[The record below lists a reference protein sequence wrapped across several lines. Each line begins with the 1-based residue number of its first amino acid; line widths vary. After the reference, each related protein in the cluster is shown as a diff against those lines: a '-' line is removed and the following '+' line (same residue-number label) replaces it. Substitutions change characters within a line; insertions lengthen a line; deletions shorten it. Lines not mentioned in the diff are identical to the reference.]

1 MAFIDTHLHLIWR
14 DRFGYAW
21 TEGAPA
27 LASGDFTL
35 EDAVALGG
43 DRVAGRI
50 FMEVG
55 VDEAD
60 YQPEARYVAT
70 LIGQQG
76 LLGQIASCRPEAE
89 AGFDAWL
96 EECEGLG
103 VVGFR
108 RILHVVGDGMSE
120 AEGFRANIR
129 KVGAKGRVFD
139 MCFRANQLHLAEGL
153 ARACPE
159 VSFVLDHCGVPDIA
173 GGAFDS
179 WRDGID
185 AMARLDNVTL
195 KLSGISA
202 YAAPGTANAETLAPW
217 IDHVIGAF
225 GPARILWGSDWPV
238 VNLGTG
244 MPAWIDI
251 CEGVL
256 ARLSEDEAAAIAQGN
271 AQRVYGV
278 RL

>member
-14 DRFGYAW
+14 DRFGYSW
-21 TEGAPA
+21 TDGVPP

-35 EDAVALGG
+35 EDAAALGG

-55 VDEAD
+55 VDDAD
-60 YQPEARYVAT
+60 YRPEARYVAT
-70 LIGQQG
+70 LVGTQG
-76 LLGQIASCRPEAE
+76 LLGQIASCRPEE
-89 AGFDAWL
+89 DAGFDAWL
-96 EECEGLG
+96 EECEGLE

-108 RILHVVGDGMSE
+108 RILHTVDDAMSE

-129 KVGAKGRVFD
+129 RIGAKGRVFD
-139 MCFRANQLHLAEGL
+139 MCLRANQRHLGVKL
-153 ARACPE
+153 ARGGTE
-159 VSFVLDHCGVPDIA
+159 VSLVVAPCGVPDIA

-185 AMARLDNVTL
+185 AIAEVDNVTL

-202 YAAPGTANAETLAPW
+202 YAAPGTADGATLAPW

-225 GPARILWGSDWPV
+225 GPGRILWGSDWPV
-238 VNLGTG
+238 VNLGTS

-251 CEGVL
+251 CEAVL
-256 ARLSEDEAAAIAQGN
+256 AKLSDDEAAAIAHGN

>member
-21 TEGAPA
+21 TEGSPA

-76 LLGQIASCRPEAE
+76 LLGQIASCRPEEE
-89 AGFDAWL
+89 AGFDAWI

-108 RILHVVGDGMSE
+108 RILHVVDDGMSE
-120 AEGFRANIR
+120 A
-129 KVGAKGRVFD
+129 
-139 MCFRANQLHLAEGL
+139 
-153 ARACPE
+153 
-159 VSFVLDHCGVPDIA
+159 
-173 GGAFDS
+173 
-179 WRDGID
+179 
-185 AMARLDNVTL
+185 
-195 KLSGISA
+195 
-202 YAAPGTANAETLAPW
+202 
-217 IDHVIGAF
+217 
-225 GPARILWGSDWPV
+225 
-238 VNLGTG
+238 
-244 MPAWIDI
+244 
-251 CEGVL
+251 
-256 ARLSEDEAAAIAQGN
+256 
-271 AQRVYGV
+271 
-278 RL
+278 